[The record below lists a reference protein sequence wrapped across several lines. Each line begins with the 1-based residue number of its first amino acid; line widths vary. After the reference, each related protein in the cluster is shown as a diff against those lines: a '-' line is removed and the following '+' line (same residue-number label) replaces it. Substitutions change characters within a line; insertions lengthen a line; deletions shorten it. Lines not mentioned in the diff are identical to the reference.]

1 MFKSLIWRIIGVFWL
16 GGITYIFTHN
26 WITVG
31 LVTVIHHA
39 TFLVVFYLH
48 ERAWLKSQWDSK
60 WKFVIKA
67 LTYEIILGNVVLG
80 FITYMITGDI
90 KTMTLVTMT
99 YTSSKLVLYFFYD
112 WAWKK
117 KKVVYAYV
125 VADLLHM
132 GHLIH
137 LERAKRQGDYLI
149 VGVLT
154 DEACMEKKPRPIIG
168 YQERRAI
175 IRALKCVDQVVTQFE
190 YSPMQNIYEI
200 KPDVLMES
208 TSHDEQPANE
218 FVARYGG
225 EVVVSEY
232 FTGESSIKIKDR
244 IGNRLQEALDYA
256 TSIVQSYKTD
266 ADNLARGGAI
276 GFCQEKKYK
285 EALDTIEKLK
295 K

>member
-117 KKVVYAYV
+117 KKIVYAYV
-125 VADLLHM
+125 VADLLHV

-137 LERAKRQGDYLI
+137 LLKAKEQGDYLI

-154 DEACMEKKPRPIIG
+154 DDACAEKKPRPIINFL
-168 YQERRAI
+168 ERKTMIEAFE
-175 IRALKCVDQVVTQFE
+175 CVDEVVMQRE
-190 YSPMQNIYEI
+190 YSPLGNVYDI

-208 TSHDEQPANE
+208 TSHNEQPAND
-218 FVARYGG
+218 FVERYGG

-232 FTGESSIKIKDR
+232 FEGESSTKIKQR
-244 IGNRLQEALDYA
+244 IKSLD
-256 TSIVQSYKTD
+256 
-266 ADNLARGGAI
+266 
-276 GFCQEKKYK
+276 
-285 EALDTIEKLK
+285 
-295 K
+295 